1 MDDRMQYTF
10 EIDIK
15 KYNFNLKCVTKKQ
28 NRGSLFKQFLR
39 HLEKNLL
46 LVNFWEPFEDEV
58 NQSELNKD
66 PPSNSLGSIM

>member
-1 MDDRMQYTF
+1 MTECNIPLKR
-10 EIDIK
+10 
-15 KYNFNLKCVTKKQ
+15 KYQKVSFVFKMCNKKQ
-28 NRGSLFKQFLR
+28 NRGSLFKQVLR